1 MSQLRWRVTL
11 EQTLLSAVAP
21 VIVGTCLL
29 ASGCRDATTTWSAEA
44 RSPDGNWLATARSQ
58 QWGGPGTAYD
68 ATSVSLKQG
77 TQPAVEVLGFS
88 HGASTMNVKMNW
100 LTPRH
105 FEVTYRPLPGDSVT
119 LDLQMVRL
127 ADVDISL
134 RRLSDGPPK

>member
-44 RSPDGNWLATARSQ
+44 RSPDGNWLASARSQ
-58 QWGGPGTAYD
+58 QWGGPGTAHD
-68 ATSVSLKQG
+68 ATTVSLKQG
-77 TQPAVEVLGFS
+77 TQPAGEGLGS
-88 HGASTMNVKMNW
+88 SPAASTMNLRVNW

-105 FEVTYRPLPGDSVT
+105 FEVTYMPLPGDSVT
-119 LDLQMVRL
+119 VGPQVVR
-127 ADVDISL
+127 
-134 RRLSDGPPK
+134 